1 MRTST
6 LFLALATARS
16 AFALSLGARNE
27 CNANNCLRGV
37 RGTDAN
43 LKPSLAS
50 RLADC
55 SSFME
60 ITVTLP
66 PMLVP
71 PISSPEK
78 IEIY

>member
-6 LFLALATARS
+6 LFLALATART
-16 AFALSLGARNE
+16 AFAVGLGARNE

-37 RGTDAN
+37 RGTDVN

-60 ITVTLP
+60 VTVTP
-66 PMLVP
+66 APVLVP
-71 PISSPEK
+71 TSHSPEIK
-78 IEIY
+78 IY